1 MKFAK
6 FFRVKRKAAFI
17 HFCVSLIMFIIIVA
31 WMLYALY
38 PSIFFSMSGGKQG
51 LGLMLSVDVVLGPL
65 LTFLVFN
72 PQKKMKEIVGD
83 FAVIGLVQLAA
94 LGYGLHT
101 VYYEHPKLVVVYDMG
116 SALIANARE
125 VNEDKTLKSV
135 DLSSLSKIK
144 GVAIAGM
151 VNQNGK
157 ATYLDIH
164 KTPDLMATVDKV
176 GRLAMKDVQD
186 KAQLAA
192 LEKQYGKVF
201 VMSTVGKY
209 TGAYIILDKN
219 FNYITKIGEKST
231 V

>member
-1 MKFAK
+1 MEFAK
-6 FFRVKRKAAFI
+6 LFRVKCKAALI
-17 HFCVSLIMFIIIVA
+17 HFCVSVVIFIIVVA

-38 PSIFFSMSGGKQG
+38 PSIYFNMSGGKQG
-51 LGLMLSVDVVLGPL
+51 LGLMLGVDVILGPL

-72 PQKKMKEIVGD
+72 PQKRMKEIIGD
-83 FAVIGLVQLAA
+83 FTVVGLVQLAA

-135 DLSSLSKIK
+135 DLSGLSKIE

-151 VNQNGK
+151 VNKDGK

-176 GRLAMKDVQD
+176 GRLSMKDEQD
-186 KAQLAA
+186 KAQLAE
-192 LEKQYGKVF
+192 LEKQHGKVF

-219 FNYITKIGEKST
+219 LNYLTKIGEKPAA
-231 V
+231 